1 MEREQIQLESNDTD
15 ILLKSIGSDDSH
27 TAPLPKSTDDV
38 RQGWP
43 ALPRRVEKSFHKRLT
58 DLAVDLVL
66 FSCSV
71 VFFAFA
77 LAVIKYDQ
85 APVDSDDTPAQTL
98 LSAAKY
104 VSCIQKM

>member
-1 MEREQIQLESNDTD
+1 MERDHVQLESNDTD
-15 ILLKSIGSDDSH
+15 ILLKSIGSDDIH
-27 TAPLPKSTDDV
+27 TTPLPKSTDDA

-43 ALPRRVEKSFHKRLT
+43 ALPRRVETSFDKRLT

-71 VFFAFA
+71 AFFAFA
-77 LAVIKYDQ
+77 LAVIIYDE

-104 VSCIQKM
+104 VSCV

>member
-1 MEREQIQLESNDTD
+1 MNRDNFQLESNDTD
-15 ILLKSIGSDDSH
+15 ILLKSIGSDDVH
-27 TAPLPKSTDDV
+27 TAPLPKSTDEV

-43 ALPRRVEKSFHKRLT
+43 ALPRRVETPFYKRLT

-71 VFFAFA
+71 AFFAFA
-77 LAVIKYDQ
+77 LAVIKYDK
-85 APVDSDDTPAQTL
+85 APVDSDDVPAQTL

-104 VSCIQKM
+104 VSCIWAM